1 MTVVNDLQRVV
12 DGLGRTTR
20 RAVAVTDG
28 KGRILAY
35 SSHEGDVDEVRRASI
50 LTRQTPAASFAWS
63 RSHGIEQAD
72 APVRI
77 PANPELGMARRLCAP
92 VRHDGRLLGYLWL
105 VEDDEG
111 LPDAQLPAVET
122 AAETAA
128 VALHREQLLEA
139 LERGHERELLRD
151 LLSDVPEQREQAADE
166 LVERDLFQPG
176 ATAVVVAR
184 PVRDRLPMSREDSSV
199 REALENALAKA
210 RQSLGRRAAAH
221 LVRHDHGL
229 VVLSTVGRRGDGV
242 GSLAADLHEALATAL
257 AALPDGRSWR
267 PVVGVGEPVPELA
280 QTLTSHGQA
289 LRAAEAA
296 ALLESFGEVTRWS
309 QLGVYQTL
317 MSLPL
322 GELGPGSLHPGL
334 TTLMGL
340 KDADIWL
347 DTLET
352 WFDLGGDARAAAVSL
367 SVQRG
372 TLYHRLNRIEQL
384 ASVDLRRGDDRL
396 ALHLG
401 LKLMRL
407 AGLRSARRP

>member
-1 MTVVNDLQRVV
+1 MTVVNDLQRIV

-20 RAVAVTDG
+20 RAVAVTDA

-35 SSHEGDVDEVRRASI
+35 SSHEGEVDEVRRASI
-50 LTRQTPAASFAWS
+50 LTRQTPAASLAWS
-63 RSHGIEQAD
+63 RSHGIEKSE

-77 PANPELGMARRLCAP
+77 PANDELGMDARLCAP
-92 VRHDGRLLGYLWL
+92 VRHEGKLLGYLWL
-105 VEDDEG
+105 VEGEPQ
-111 LPDAQLPAVET
+111 LPDTALPAVQV
-122 AAETAA
+122 AAESAA
-128 VALHREQLLEA
+128 LALHREQLLEVI
-139 LERGHERELLRD
+139 ERGHERELLRD
-151 LLSDVPEQREQAADE
+151 LLSGVDEQREQAADE
-166 LVERDLFQPG
+166 LVERDLFTPG
-176 ATAVVVAR
+176 AAAVLVAR
-184 PVRDRLPMSREDSSV
+184 PVRDRRAMSRQDSAV
-199 REALENALAKA
+199 RDAVEHALGQA
-210 RQSLGRRAAAH
+210 RQGLGRRHAMQ

-229 VVLSTVGRRGDGV
+229 LVLSADSRRGDAPG
-242 GSLAADLHEALATAL
+242 AIAKALHDAL
-257 AALPDGRSWR
+257 AAALAPLPEGKAWR
-267 PVVGVGEPVPELA
+267 AVVGVGDTVGELA
-280 QTLTSHGQA
+280 QAPDSHRQA

-296 ALLESFGEVTRWS
+296 ALLESFPPVTRWS
-309 QLGVYQTL
+309 ELGVYQTL

-340 KDADIWL
+340 REAEIWL
-347 DTLET
+347 STLET

-384 ASVDLRRGDDRL
+384 ASVDLGRGDDRL

-407 AGLRSARRP
+407 AGLRSPGR

>member
-1 MTVVNDLQRVV
+1 MSDLQRVV

-28 KGRILAY
+28 RGRILAY
-35 SSHEGDVDEVRRASI
+35 SSHEGEVDEVRRASI
-50 LTRQTPAASFAWS
+50 LTRQTPAASLAWS
-63 RSHGIEQAD
+63 RSHGIEGSEH
-72 APVRI
+72 PVRI
-77 PANPELGMARRLCAP
+77 PGNEGLGMAPRLCAP
-92 VRHDGRLLGYLWL
+92 LRHDGKLLGYLWL
-105 VEDDEG
+105 VEDEAG
-111 LPDAQLPAVET
+111 LPDTVLPAVEV
-122 AAETAA
+122 AADSAA
-128 VALHREQLLEA
+128 LALHREQLLEVI
-139 LERGHERELLRD
+139 ERGHERELLRD
-151 LLSDVPEQREQAADE
+151 LLSGVAEQREQAADE
-166 LVERDLFQPG
+166 LVERDLFTPG
-176 ATAVVVAR
+176 STAVLVAR
-184 PVRDRLPMSREDSSV
+184 PVRDRLPMSRDDSGV
-199 REALENALAKA
+199 REAVEQALGHA
-210 RQSLGRRAAAH
+210 RRGLGRRQAMQ

-229 VVLSTVGRRGDGV
+229 LVLAADARRGD
-242 GSLAADLHEALATAL
+242 AAGTIASALHEALAAAL
-257 AALPDGRSWR
+257 AALPDGRGWR
-267 PVVGVGEPVPELA
+267 PVVGMGDAVPELA
-280 QTLTSHGQA
+280 QTLSSHGQA
-289 LRAAEAA
+289 LRAAEAS
-296 ALLESFGEVTRWS
+296 ALLESFGSVTRWS

-334 TTLMGL
+334 TRLMAL

-384 ASVDLRRGDDRL
+384 ALVDLGRGDDRL

-407 AGLRSARRP
+407 GGLRAAAR